1 MNDEAGEGIDDR
13 LVRPYL
19 VTGGRTRSQG
29 TDLPLETLVTT
40 TARGVADADAHVFE
54 HRQVLEA
61 CHTPLSIAE
70 VAATLQ
76 VPAGVARVLIGDLVA
91 TGMLQA
97 IRRADTN
104 EDLIRRL
111 IDGVRSL

>member
-1 MNDEAGEGIDDR
+1 MTDGAGEGVDDR

-19 VTGGRTRSQG
+19 VTGGRTRSHG

-40 TARGVADADAHVFE
+40 TAQGIADADAHVFE
-54 HRQVLEA
+54 HRQVLDA
-61 CHTPLSIAE
+61 CRSPLSIAE

-97 IRRADTN
+97 TRRADTN

>member
-1 MNDEAGEGIDDR
+1 MSDEAGERVNDP

-40 TARGVADADAHVFE
+40 TSQGIADAAAHVFE

-61 CHTPLSIAE
+61 CQTPLSIAE

-97 IRRADTN
+97 ARRTDTN

>member
-1 MNDEAGEGIDDR
+1 MSDDAGEAVDDR

-29 TDLPLETLVTT
+29 TDLPLDTLVTT
-40 TARGVADADAHVFE
+40 TPRGMAEAAAHVFE

-70 VAATLQ
+70 VAGTLR

-97 IRRADTN
+97 ASRTDTN
-104 EDLIRRL
+104 EDLVRRL